1 MVVPAPGAR
10 GNRGG
15 MGDLGNYHIR
25 TNQQHKRI
33 HVSLELR
40 RSSLPVAS
48 AMRGDMRVLL
58 ELSSA
63 PHSGPVVAPTS
74 AVLCACV
81 ERESPARI
89 VDRIPARRRGVDT
102 VPRRTVPPTYIR
114 KHEGYRPSCR
124 GKMSHATTCACAGA
138 GNPRSLGDIG
148 RARRSYARHAS
159 PEYESKR
166 LEYGRCD
173 YGPQWLCR

>member
-1 MVVPAPGAR
+1 MR
-10 GNRGG
+10 GN
-15 MGDLGNYHIR
+15 M
-25 TNQQHKRI
+25 Q
-33 HVSLELR
+33 
-40 RSSLPVAS
+40 
-48 AMRGDMRVLL
+48 VLL

-63 PHSGPVVAPTS
+63 PQRAPFLLPPR
-74 AVLCACV
+74 LCACV

-89 VDRIPARRRGVDT
+89 VDRIPARRRGGDT

-114 KHEGYRPSCR
+114 THEGYRPSRR
-124 GKMSHATTCACAGA
+124 GKISHLTTCACAGA

-173 YGPQWLCR
+173 YGPRWPCKVSGQMSVILYTLIAFRWQPSSFGLRA